1 MKTLALHRRNRPIR
15 RNPWLGGPL
24 PNEFFT
30 PQSMLTLTG
39 ATGIVFV
46 VANGLKTAFDYSP
59 KWIGLAIAQLVSI
72 IGVALSGGGG
82 LDYFVGVIN
91 GFLIFSAAA
100 GVSSVGGPQAAATP
114 RGDVLNADDI
124 RQGRNLGARSRFW
137 SSWF

>member
-1 MKTLALHRRNRPIR
+1 MAGTV
-15 RNPWLGGPL
+15 L

-46 VANGLKTAFDYSP
+46 VTNGLKTAFNIAP
-59 KWIGLAIAQLVSI
+59 RWLGLAIAQVI
-72 IGVALSGGGG
+72 AAIGVALSGGGG

-100 GVSSVGGPQAAATP
+100 GVSSAGGSEGATP

-124 RQGRNLGARSRFW
+124 RQGRKLDTRRRFW

>member
-1 MKTLALHRRNRPIR
+1 
-15 RNPWLGGPL
+15 
-24 PNEFFT
+24 
-30 PQSMLTLTG
+30 MLTLTG

-59 KWIGLAIAQLVSI
+59 KWIDLAIAQLVSI

-82 LDYFVGVIN
+82 LDYFVGVID

-100 GVSSVGGPQAAATP
+100 GLSSVGGPQAAATP

>member
-1 MKTLALHRRNRPIR
+1 MA
-15 RNPWLGGPL
+15 GGPL

-46 VANGLKTAFDYSP
+46 VENGLKTAFDYSP
-59 KWIGLAIAQLVSI
+59 KWIGLAIAQSVSI
-72 IGVALSGGGG
+72 YRGCAKRRWG
-82 LDYFVGVIN
+82 LDYFVGIIN

-114 RGDVLNADDI
+114 PGDVLNADDI